1 VATDTVTPTVSQ
13 AGELTTT
20 LSSTLNDGSAQ
31 AVTALA
37 NVQSQLDTQALV
49 TEQNQIVEQ
58 TAALTQTLVRSQVSE
73 QVSQTLNHSVQG
85 EVADQVTLAVS
96 QSVQNVIETGIG
108 L

>member
-1 VATDTVTPTVSQ
+1 VTPTISQ
-13 AGELTTT
+13 AGELATT
-20 LSSTLNDGSAQ
+20 LSSALNDGSTQ
-31 AVTALA
+31 ATTALA

-49 TEQNQIVEQ
+49 AEQMQMTEQ
-58 TAALTQTLVRSQVSE
+58 TAALTQTLVQSQVSE